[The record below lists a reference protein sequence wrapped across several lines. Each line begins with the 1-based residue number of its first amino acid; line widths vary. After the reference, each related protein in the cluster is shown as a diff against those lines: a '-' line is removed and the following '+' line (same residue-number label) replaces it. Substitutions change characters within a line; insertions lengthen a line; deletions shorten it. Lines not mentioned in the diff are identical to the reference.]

1 MSNVLQ
7 INNSKFLIQ
16 IDTSTGDMLI
26 FPRDVYYPGQPAFY
40 VTLTE
45 AHDLRDLLAL
55 SLQIPERSERK
66 KPVTGEQ
73 KIISTDTDGPNVIP
87 GEAR

>member
-7 INNSKFLIQ
+7 INNSKFLLQ
-16 IDTSTGDMLI
+16 IDPATGDMVI
-26 FPRDVYYPGQPAFY
+26 FPRDVYYPGQPAMY

-55 SLQIPERSERK
+55 GLQIPERAERK

-73 KIISTDTDGPNVIP
+73 KVIA
-87 GEAR
+87 GEAETE